1 MDLSLTETQ
10 QLLKSGVEDF
20 IARESQ
26 REAIIDVVQTET
38 GYSQDAW
45 KTAADIG
52 WLGMAIPEKYGGSG
66 SSVTDLAVVYE
77 ALGYGPVPGPFFS
90 SGVFSAY
97 TLLAL
102 GDEPQRSEYLPRI
115 ASGDAV
121 FAMAITEPDWAWGV
135 AGIQM
140 TVERRGNSYGLN
152 GTKLF
157 VYDAITA
164 DYLIT
169 AVRTGDNPTDIGF
182 LIVDTKDP
190 GVSIRR
196 IEGFLTTEC
205 EVTFDNVDVPGD
217 ALLGGSAHA
226 LSGFE
231 TALRYSTPVLC
242 AYKVGG
248 AQAVYDMSVEYSRER
263 VQFGQPV
270 GRFQHV
276 QNHIVQLVN
285 HLDSARWSTYEAL
298 WKIDARKPD
307 ADISVHLAKV
317 VTSEG
322 FVEATNYAHE
332 VHAGV
337 GVMREYGLSLYTQ
350 LSRSLYHSLG
360 DPKYHRRR
368 LADLIVDYDPSLST
382 ESSNGTGNGTGHS
395 HS

>member
-20 IARESQ
+20 ITHESP
-26 REAIIDVVQTET
+26 REAIIELVQTDE
-38 GYSQDAW
+38 GYSRDTW
-45 KTAADIG
+45 SKAAEIG
-52 WLGMAIPEKYGGSG
+52 WLGMVIPEEYGGTG
-66 SSVTDLAVVYE
+66 SSLTDTAVVYE

-90 SGVFSAY
+90 SGVLAAH

-102 GDEPQRSEYLPRI
+102 GDPPQRSEYLPKI
-115 ASGDAV
+115 ASGESVVAL
-121 FAMAITEPDWAWGV
+121 AITEPDWAWGID
-135 AGIQM
+135 GIQLKI
-140 TVERRGNSYGLN
+140 ERRGNSYGLN

-182 LIVDTKDP
+182 LMVDTSLP

-205 EVTFDNVDVPGD
+205 EVTFDNVDIPGD
-217 ALLGGSAHA
+217 ALLGGSASA

-231 TALRYSTPVLC
+231 AALRHSTPILC
-242 AYKVGG
+242 AFKVGG
-248 AQAVYDMSVEYSRER
+248 SQAVYDMSVEYSRER
-263 VQFGQPV
+263 VQFGQLI

-285 HLDSARWSTYEAL
+285 HLDSARWTTYEAL
-298 WKIDARKPD
+298 WKIDAHRPD
-307 ADISVHLAKV
+307 QEISVHLAKA

-322 FVEATNYAHE
+322 FVQATNYAHE

-337 GVMREYGLSLYTQ
+337 GVMREYGLALFTQ

-360 DPKYHRRR
+360 DPKYHRRK
-368 LADLIVDYDPSLST
+368 LADLVTDYDPALRSD
-382 ESSNGTGNGTGHS
+382 SSNGTGP
-395 HS
+395 

>member
-20 IARESQ
+20 IARESP
-26 REAIIDVVQTET
+26 REAIIELVQTEE
-38 GYSQDAW
+38 GYSRDTW
-45 KTAADIG
+45 SKAAEIG
-52 WLGMAIPEKYGGSG
+52 WLGMVIPEEYGGSG
-66 SSVTDLAVVYE
+66 SSLTDTAVVYE

-90 SGVFSAY
+90 SGVLAAH

-102 GDEPQRSEYLPRI
+102 GDAPQRSEYLPKI
-115 ASGDAV
+115 ASGEAV
-121 FAMAITEPDWAWGV
+121 VALAITEPDWAWGV
-135 AGIQM
+135 DGIQLEI
-140 TVERRGNSYGLN
+140 ERRGNSYGLN

-182 LIVDTKDP
+182 LMVDTSLP

-217 ALLGGSAHA
+217 ALLGGSASA

-231 TALRYSTPVLC
+231 AALRHSTPILC
-242 AYKVGG
+242 AFKVGG
-248 AQAVYDMSVEYSRER
+248 SQAVYDMSVEYSRER
-263 VQFGQPV
+263 VQFGQLI

-285 HLDSARWSTYEAL
+285 HLDSARWTTYEAL
-298 WKIDARKPD
+298 WKIDAHKPD
-307 ADISVHLAKV
+307 QEISVHLAKA

-322 FVEATNYAHE
+322 FVQATNYAHE

-337 GVMREYGLSLYTQ
+337 GVMREYGLSLFTQ

-360 DPKYHRRR
+360 DPKYHRRK
-368 LADLIVDYDPSLST
+368 LADLVADYDPSLRSG
-382 ESSNGTGNGTGHS
+382 SSNGTGP
-395 HS
+395 

>member
-20 IARESQ
+20 IARESP
-26 REAIIDVVQTET
+26 REAIIELVQTDE
-38 GYSQDAW
+38 GYSRDTW
-45 KTAADIG
+45 NKAAEIG
-52 WLGMAIPEKYGGSG
+52 WLGMVIPEEYGGSG
-66 SSVTDLAVVYE
+66 SSLTDTAVVYE

-90 SGVFSAY
+90 SGVLAAH
-97 TLLAL
+97 TLLAI
-102 GDEPQRSEYLPRI
+102 GDPPQRSEYLPKI
-115 ASGDAV
+115 ASGETVIAL
-121 FAMAITEPDWAWGV
+121 AITEPDWAWGV
-135 AGIQM
+135 DGIQM
-140 TVERRGNSYGLN
+140 KLERRGNSYGLN

-182 LIVDTKDP
+182 MMVDTSLP

-217 ALLGGSAHA
+217 ALLGGSASA
-226 LSGFE
+226 MGGFKA
-231 TALRYSTPVLC
+231 ALRHSTPILC
-242 AYKVGG
+242 AFKVGG
-248 AQAVYDMSVEYSRER
+248 SQAVYDMSVEYSRER
-263 VQFGQPV
+263 VQFGQLI

-285 HLDSARWSTYEAL
+285 HLDSARWTTYEAL
-298 WKIDARKPD
+298 WKIDAHRPD
-307 ADISVHLAKV
+307 QEISVHLAKA

-322 FVEATNYAHE
+322 FVQATNYAHE

-337 GVMREYGLSLYTQ
+337 GVMREYGLSLFTQ

-360 DPKYHRRR
+360 DPKYHRRQ
-368 LADLIVDYDPSLST
+368 LANLVADYDPTLRLD
-382 ESSNGTGNGTGHS
+382 SSNGTGP
-395 HS
+395 

>member
-20 IARESQ
+20 IARESP
-26 REAIIDVVQTET
+26 REAIIELAQTDE
-38 GYSQDAW
+38 GYSRDTW
-45 KTAADIG
+45 SKAAEIG
-52 WLGMAIPEKYGGSG
+52 WLGMVIPEEYGGSG
-66 SSVTDLAVVYE
+66 SSLTDTAVVYE

-90 SGVFSAY
+90 SGVLAAH

-102 GDEPQRSEYLPRI
+102 GDLPQRSEYLPKI
-115 ASGDAV
+115 ASGETVVAL
-121 FAMAITEPDWAWGV
+121 AITEPDWAWGV
-135 AGIQM
+135 DGIQLKI
-140 TVERRGNSYGLN
+140 ERRGNSYGLN

-169 AVRTGDNPTDIGF
+169 AVRTGDNPADIGF
-182 LIVDTKDP
+182 LVVDTSLP

-217 ALLGGSAHA
+217 ALLGGSASA
-226 LSGFE
+226 LGGFE
-231 TALRYSTPVLC
+231 AALRHSTPILC
-242 AYKVGG
+242 AFKVGG
-248 AQAVYDMSVEYSRER
+248 SQAVYDMSVEYSRER
-263 VQFGQPV
+263 VQFGQLI

-285 HLDSARWSTYEAL
+285 HLDSARWTTYEAL
-298 WKIDARKPD
+298 WKIDAHRPD
-307 ADISVHLAKV
+307 QEMSVHLAKA

-322 FVEATNYAHE
+322 FVQATNYAHE

-337 GVMREYGLSLYTQ
+337 GVMREYGLSLFTQ

-360 DPKYHRRR
+360 DPKYHRRK
-368 LADLIVDYDPSLST
+368 LADLVADYDPTLRFD
-382 ESSNGTGNGTGHS
+382 SSNGTGP
-395 HS
+395 

>member
-20 IARESQ
+20 IARESP
-26 REAIIDVVQTET
+26 RASIIELAETVT
-38 GYSQDAW
+38 GYSSNAW
-45 KTAADIG
+45 KTAAGIG

-66 SSVTDLAVVYE
+66 SSLTDLAVVYE

-90 SGVFSAY
+90 SGVLSAH

-115 ASGDAV
+115 ASGEIV
-121 FAMAITEPDWAWGV
+121 VAMAITEPDWAWGV
-135 AGIQM
+135 DGIQLRID
-140 TVERRGNSYGLN
+140 RRGNSYGLS

-169 AVRTGDNPTDIGF
+169 AVRAGDNPGDIGF
-182 LIVDTKDP
+182 LIVDTSLP
-190 GVSIRR
+190 GVSVRR
-196 IEGFLTTEC
+196 IEGFLTSEC
-205 EVTFDNVDVPGD
+205 EVTFDDVEVPGD
-217 ALLGGSAHA
+217 ALLGGSAAA
-226 LSGFE
+226 LNGFE
-231 TALRYSTPVLC
+231 AALRHSTPILC

-263 VQFGQPV
+263 VQFGQLI

-285 HLDSARWSTYEAL
+285 HLDSARWTTYEAL
-298 WKIDARKPD
+298 WKIDEHKGD
-307 ADISVHLAKV
+307 QDISVHLAKA

-322 FVEATNYAHE
+322 FVQATNYAHE

-337 GVMREYGLSLYTQ
+337 GVMREYGLSLFTR

-360 DPKYHRRR
+360 DPEYHRRK
-368 LADLIVDYDPSLST
+368 LAELVVDYDPALT
-382 ESSNGTGNGTGHS
+382 GESSNGTGR
-395 HS
+395 

>member
-20 IARESQ
+20 IAHESP
-26 REAIIDVVQTET
+26 REAIIELVET
-38 GYSQDAW
+38 DEGYSRDTW
-45 KTAADIG
+45 SKAAEIG
-52 WLGMAIPEKYGGSG
+52 WLGMVIPEEYGGSG
-66 SSVTDLAVVYE
+66 SSLTDTAVVYE

-90 SGVFSAY
+90 SGVLAAH

-102 GDEPQRSEYLPRI
+102 GDPPQRAEYLPKI
-115 ASGDAV
+115 ASGQSVVAL
-121 FAMAITEPDWAWGV
+121 AITEPDWAWGV
-135 AGIQM
+135 DGIQLKI
-140 TVERRGNSYGLN
+140 ERRGNSYGLN

-169 AVRTGDNPTDIGF
+169 AVRTGDNPADIGF
-182 LIVDTKDP
+182 LMVDTALP

-217 ALLGGSAHA
+217 ALLGGSASA

-231 TALRYSTPVLC
+231 AALRHSTPILC
-242 AYKVGG
+242 AFKVGG
-248 AQAVYDMSVEYSRER
+248 SQAVYDMSVEYSRER
-263 VQFGQPV
+263 VQFGQLI

-285 HLDSARWSTYEAL
+285 HLDSARWTTYEAL
-298 WKIDARKPD
+298 WKIDAHRPD
-307 ADISVHLAKV
+307 QEISVHLAKA

-322 FVEATNYAHE
+322 FVQATNYAHE

-337 GVMREYGLSLYTQ
+337 GVMREYGLSLFTQ

-360 DPKYHRRR
+360 DPKYHRRK
-368 LADLIVDYDPSLST
+368 LADLVADYDPTLRSD
-382 ESSNGTGNGTGHS
+382 SSNGTGP
-395 HS
+395 

>member
-20 IARESQ
+20 IARESP
-26 REAIIDVVQTET
+26 REAIIDIVQTET
-38 GYSQDAW
+38 GYSRDAF

-52 WLGMAIPEKYGGSG
+52 WLGMAIPEQYGGSG

-90 SGVFSAY
+90 SGVLSAY
-97 TLLAL
+97 TLLAI
-102 GDEPQRSEYLPRI
+102 GDEPQRSRYLPLI

-164 DYLIT
+164 DYLIV
-169 AVRTGDNPTDIGF
+169 AVRTGENPTDIGF

-190 GVSIRR
+190 GISIRR

-205 EVTFDNVDVPGD
+205 EVVFDNVDVPGD
-217 ALLGGSAHA
+217 ALLGGAAQA

-231 TALRYSTPVLC
+231 AALRYSTPVLC

-285 HLDSARWSTYEAL
+285 HLDSARWTTYEAL
-298 WKIDARKPD
+298 WKIDARKPGQ
-307 ADISVHLAKV
+307 DISVHLAKA

-350 LSRSLYHSLG
+350 LSRSLYHALG

-368 LADLIVDYDPSLST
+368 LADLIVEYDPSLTPEST
-382 ESSNGTGNGTGHS
+382 NGTGHA
-395 HS
+395 HA

>member
-20 IARESQ
+20 IARESP
-26 REAIIDVVQTET
+26 REAIIELVQTDE
-38 GYSQDAW
+38 GYSRDTW
-45 KTAADIG
+45 NKAAEIG
-52 WLGMAIPEKYGGSG
+52 WLGMVIPEEYGGSG
-66 SSVTDLAVVYE
+66 SSLTDTAVVYE

-90 SGVFSAY
+90 SGVLAAH
-97 TLLAL
+97 TLLAI
-102 GDEPQRSEYLPRI
+102 GDPPQRSEYLPKI
-115 ASGDAV
+115 ASGETVIAL
-121 FAMAITEPDWAWGV
+121 AITEPDWAWGV
-135 AGIQM
+135 DGIQM
-140 TVERRGNSYGLN
+140 KLERRGNSYGLN

-182 LIVDTKDP
+182 MMVDTSLP

-217 ALLGGSAHA
+217 ALLGGSASA
-226 LSGFE
+226 MGGFKA
-231 TALRYSTPVLC
+231 ALRHSTPILC
-242 AYKVGG
+242 AFKVGG
-248 AQAVYDMSVEYSRER
+248 SQAVYDMSVEYSRER
-263 VQFGQPV
+263 VQFGQLI

-285 HLDSARWSTYEAL
+285 HLDSARWTTYEAL
-298 WKIDARKPD
+298 WKIDAHRPD
-307 ADISVHLAKV
+307 QEMSVHLAKA

-322 FVEATNYAHE
+322 FVQATNYAHE

-337 GVMREYGLSLYTQ
+337 GVMREYGLSLFTQ

-360 DPKYHRRR
+360 DPKYHRRK
-368 LADLIVDYDPSLST
+368 LADLVADYDPTLRFD
-382 ESSNGTGNGTGHS
+382 SSNGTGP
-395 HS
+395 

>member
-20 IARESQ
+20 IARESP
-26 REAIIDVVQTET
+26 REAIIELVQTDE
-38 GYSQDAW
+38 GYSRDTW
-45 KTAADIG
+45 NKAAEIG
-52 WLGMAIPEKYGGSG
+52 WLGMVIPEEYGGSG
-66 SSVTDLAVVYE
+66 SSLTDTAVVYE

-90 SGVFSAY
+90 SGVLAAH
-97 TLLAL
+97 TLLAI
-102 GDEPQRSEYLPRI
+102 GDPPQRSEYLPKI
-115 ASGDAV
+115 ASGETVIAL
-121 FAMAITEPDWAWGV
+121 AITEPDWAWGV
-135 AGIQM
+135 DGIQM
-140 TVERRGNSYGLN
+140 KLERRGNSYGLN

-182 LIVDTKDP
+182 MMVDTSLP

-217 ALLGGSAHA
+217 ALLGGSASA
-226 LSGFE
+226 MGGFKA
-231 TALRYSTPVLC
+231 ALRHSTPILC
-242 AYKVGG
+242 AFKVGG
-248 AQAVYDMSVEYSRER
+248 SQAVYDMSVEYSRER
-263 VQFGQPV
+263 VQFGQLI

-285 HLDSARWSTYEAL
+285 HLDSARWTTYEAL
-298 WKIDARKPD
+298 WKIDAHRPD
-307 ADISVHLAKV
+307 QEISVHLAKA

-322 FVEATNYAHE
+322 FVQATNYAHE

-337 GVMREYGLSLYTQ
+337 GVMREYGLSLFTQ

-360 DPKYHRRR
+360 DPKYHRHQ
-368 LADLIVDYDPSLST
+368 LANLVADYDPTLRLD
-382 ESSNGTGNGTGHS
+382 SSNGTGP
-395 HS
+395 

>member
-20 IARESQ
+20 IARESP
-26 REAIIDVVQTET
+26 REAIVELARTET
-38 GYSQDAW
+38 GYSADTW
-45 KTAADIG
+45 KKAAEIG
-52 WLGMAIPEKYGGSG
+52 WLGMAIPENYGGSG
-66 SSVTDLAVVYE
+66 SSLTDLAVVYE
-77 ALGYGPVPGPFFS
+77 ALGYGPVPGPYFS
-90 SGVFSAY
+90 SGVLSAHV
-97 TLLAL
+97 LLAL

-115 ASGDAV
+115 ASGEAI
-121 FAMAITEPDWAWGV
+121 FALAITEPDWAWGV
-135 AGIQM
+135 DGVQM
-140 TVERRGNSYGLN
+140 HVHRGGNSYTIT

-157 VYDAITA
+157 VYDALTA

-182 LIVDTKDP
+182 LIVDTKAP

-196 IEGFLTTEC
+196 IEGFFTSEC
-205 EVTFDNVDVPGD
+205 EVTFDNVKVPGD
-217 ALLGGSAHA
+217 VLLGGSAAA
-226 LSGFE
+226 LSGVE
-231 TALRYSTPVLC
+231 NALRHSTPILC

-263 VQFGQPV
+263 VQFGQLI

-285 HLDSARWSTYEAL
+285 HLDSARWTTYEAL
-298 WKIDARKPD
+298 WKIDDRKPD
-307 ADISVHLAKV
+307 QDISVHLAKA

-322 FVEATNYAHE
+322 FIQATNYAHE

-337 GVMREYGLSLYTQ
+337 GVMREYGLSLFTQ

-360 DPKYHRRR
+360 DPKYNRRK
-368 LADLIVDYDPSLST
+368 LADLVADYDPSLASDG
-382 ESSNGTGNGTGHS
+382 SNGTGY
-395 HS
+395 

>member
-1 MDLSLTETQ
+1 MDLSLTEAQ
-10 QLLKSGVEDF
+10 QLLKAGVEDF
-20 IARESQ
+20 ISRESP
-26 REAIIDVVQTET
+26 RETIIDVVQTDI
-38 GYSQDAW
+38 GYSQDTW
-45 KTAADIG
+45 KKATDIG

-66 SSVTDLAVVYE
+66 SSLTDIAVVHE
-77 ALGYGPVPGPFFS
+77 ALGYGAVPGPFFS
-90 SGVFSAY
+90 SGVFSTY
-97 TLLAL
+97 MLLAV
-102 GDEPQRSEYLPRI
+102 GDEQQRSEYLPRI
-115 ASGDAV
+115 ASGESV

-135 AGIQM
+135 DGIQM

-157 VYDAITA
+157 VYDAITS

-169 AVRTGDNPTDIGF
+169 AVRMGENPNDIGF
-182 LIVDTKDP
+182 LIVDTKLP

-217 ALLGGSAHA
+217 ALLGGSSHA
-226 LSGFE
+226 SEGFE
-231 TALRYSTPVLC
+231 AALRHSTPVLC
-242 AYKVGG
+242 AYKVGSV
-248 AQAVYDMSVEYSRER
+248 QAVFDMSVEYSRER
-263 VQFGQPV
+263 VQFGQPI

-285 HLDSARWSTYEAL
+285 HLDAARWTTYEAL

-307 ADISVHLAKV
+307 AAISVHLAKA

-360 DPKYHRRR
+360 DPKYHRRK
-368 LADLIVDYDPSLST
+368 LADLIVDYDPSLPT
-382 ESSNGTGNGTGHS
+382 ELTNGKVHS
-395 HS
+395 